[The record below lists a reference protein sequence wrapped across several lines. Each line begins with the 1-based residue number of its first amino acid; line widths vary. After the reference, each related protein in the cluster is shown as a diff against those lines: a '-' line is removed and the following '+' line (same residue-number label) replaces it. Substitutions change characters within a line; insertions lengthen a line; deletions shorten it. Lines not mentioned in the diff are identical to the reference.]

1 MKISRMEFTECA
13 QTSASPVSLA
23 EIGPGRRVK
32 LVAVQAGNR
41 LQARLAAL
49 GLLPGSVV
57 EMVRNGGHGPCIVAV
72 GNSRVVL
79 GRGMASQIKV
89 S

>member
-1 MKISRMEFTECA
+1 MKPSRLECTGCA

-41 LQARLAAL
+41 LQRRALAGTIGTDDAHDFTFVYL
-49 GLLPGSVV
+49 EIQAVQGLDIAIGY
-57 EMVRNGGHGPCIVAV
+57 
-72 GNSRVVL
+72 
-79 GRGMASQIKV
+79 SQIFDG
-89 S
+89 